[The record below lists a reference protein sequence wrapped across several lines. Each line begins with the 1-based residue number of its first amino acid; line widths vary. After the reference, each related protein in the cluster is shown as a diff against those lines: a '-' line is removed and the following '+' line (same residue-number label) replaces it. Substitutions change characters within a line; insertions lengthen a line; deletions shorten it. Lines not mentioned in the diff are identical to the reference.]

1 MRKNKMS
8 SKINKITIALV
19 GNPNSGKTT
28 IFNKITGER
37 QHVGNYA
44 GVTVEKKDGYCEHKG
59 VNIHVVDLPGTYS
72 LTAFSLE
79 ELVARNF
86 IIDEKPDV
94 IVDILDASNIERNLY
109 LATQLMELNVPLVL
123 ALNMSDTAKLRGIEF
138 DLKLLS
144 DLLGSPIVTTIG
156 HKGKGINELLDAVIS
171 VAEDEN
177 RAPGIQMNLGRDIEK
192 HINKIQGL
200 IEREQKLTE
209 KCSPRWLAIKLLEN
223 DKEIHQENWPDDII
237 QATEKAVRRIEEV
250 LGDSPEIIIA
260 DKRYGIISGACQEAV
275 RLTVEARHTYSDKID
290 EVLTNRILGLPIF
303 FIMMYI
309 VFQLTFAFGEIPMGW
324 IENGFAFLGDSISY
338 LWPNGSDSL
347 LLSLLV
353 DGIIGGVGGV
363 IVFVPN
369 IFLLF
374 MAIAILE
381 DTGYMA
387 RAAFN
392 MDRLMHKIG
401 LHGKSFIPMLVGFGC
416 SVPAIM
422 ATRTLEN
429 RRDRLITMMIVPLMS
444 CGARLPIY
452 TLIIPAFFP
461 QVWQAPILWLIY
473 LIGIMV
479 AIGVAKLL
487 RIAVFKGESSAFVM
501 ELPPYRI
508 PTLKGVMVHVWE
520 RTWLYLRKAG
530 TVILAISI
538 VMWALSTF
546 PQKTVYDHDY
556 DAITEQSTND
566 YLSAIRGL
574 NPLLDISPQSTV
586 LVDALHAEYNMIEEQ
601 QAFHPFETGFEMA
614 EQKKNKTIDRLV
626 QSEEGKKLA
635 VFLEMIE
642 QISVVRNNFDASIE
656 QNELET
662 GTTKYLLF
670 DQEKD
675 HTLEAIEKSN
685 PVIYQ
690 AAVKYID
697 DIKSPYDE
705 KMSEINQL
713 IHSEQMTYS
722 IAGRIGKGIEPV
734 LKPLG
739 FDWKIGTALIGA
751 FAAKEVFVAQLGIV
765 YSLGE
770 TDAKSDALRQ
780 KLQKDFTPLA
790 AFCIMIFCLISAPC
804 MATIATTRQESG
816 SWKWAMLQL
825 GGLTLIA
832 YILTLVI
839 YQSGLLFGIG
849 I

>member
-1 MRKNKMS
+1 MSLRKS
-8 SKINKITIALV
+8 KITIALA

-44 GVTVEKKDGYCEHKG
+44 GVTVEKEDGECQHNG
-59 VNIHVVDLPGTYS
+59 VDIHVVDLPGTYS

-79 ELVARNF
+79 ELIARHF
-86 IIDEKPDV
+86 IIDDKPDV

-109 LATQLMELNVPLVL
+109 LATQLMELNIPLVL
-123 ALNMSDTAKLRGIEF
+123 VLNMSDTAKLHGIEF

-144 DLLGSPIVTTIG
+144 ELLGAPIVTTIG
-156 HKGKGINELLDAVIS
+156 HKGKGIDEILDAVIS
-171 VAEDEN
+171 VAEGKTG
-177 RAPGIQMNLGRDIEK
+177 AHGIKMNLGRDIEK
-192 HINKIQGL
+192 QINNIQAL
-200 IEREQKLTE
+200 IESENKLVE
-209 KCSPRWLAIKLLEN
+209 KYSPRWLAIKLLEN
-223 DKEIHQENWPDDII
+223 DEEIHQEDWSDDILA
-237 QATEKAVRRIEEV
+237 ATEKGAKRIEAV

-260 DKRYGIISGACQEAV
+260 DRRYGVISGACQEAV

-303 FIMMYI
+303 FVMMYI
-309 VFQLTFAFGEIPMGW
+309 VFQLTFAFGEIPVGW
-324 IENGFAFLGDSISY
+324 IETCFAFLGNSISY

-347 LLSLLV
+347 LLSMLV

-374 MAIAILE
+374 LAIAILE

-429 RRDRLITMMIVPLMS
+429 RKDRLITMLIVPLMS

-452 TLIIPAFFP
+452 TLFIPAFFP
-461 QVWQAPILWLIY
+461 QAWQAPVLWLIY
-473 LIGIMV
+473 LIGILV
-479 AIGVAKLL
+479 AVVLAKLL
-487 RIAVFKGESSAFVM
+487 RVLVFKGESSAFVM

-508 PTLKGVMVHVWE
+508 PTLKGVLVHVWE

-530 TVILAISI
+530 TIILGISI

-546 PQKTVYDHDY
+546 PQKTVYDFDH
-556 DAITEQSTND
+556 DAISEQATND
-566 YLSAIRGL
+566 YFSAVKSL
-574 NPLLDISPQSTV
+574 NPLIDLSSESTV
-586 LVDALHAEYNMIEEQ
+586 LVDAIRAEYDMSQEQ
-601 QAFHPFETGFEMA
+601 QSYHPFEDGFKLAYQKQNETI
-614 EQKKNKTIDRLV
+614 EQLI
-626 QSEEGKKLA
+626 QSEEGKP
-635 VFLEMIE
+635 LENFIKIRKK
-642 QISVVRNNFDASIE
+642 ISSIRYNFETSIE
-656 QNELET
+656 NNELEKDST
-662 GTTKYLLF
+662 QYLLL
-670 DQEKD
+670 DQDKD
-675 HTLEAIEKSN
+675 HALDAIEKSN
-685 PVIYQ
+685 PAIYQ
-690 AAVKYID
+690 TVVKYLD
-697 DIKSPYDE
+697 DIKYPYDE
-705 KMSEINQL
+705 KIAKIDQA
-713 IHSEQMTYS
+713 IHSEEMTYS

-739 FDWKIGTALIGA
+739 FNWKIGTALIGA

-770 TDAKSDALRQ
+770 TNEQSNALRK
-780 KLQKDFTPLA
+780 KLRKDFTPLA

-804 MATIATTRQESG
+804 MATIAITRQESG

-825 GGLTLIA
+825 GGLTLVA

-839 YQSGLLFGIG
+839 YQSGLLLGIG